1 MDETEIICL
10 IKSIIKLWYNVKI
23 KKILSRFLT
32 LIFVGLLA
40 NSIASNSFAL
50 DLDPGRWNHLPVGVN
65 LAGLG
70 YAYTEADIYFNP
82 TLQLEN
88 VKAKINTVIG
98 KYIRTF
104 ELLGKSARIDF
115 TQGYQD
121 GKWTGLVDGESTSV
135 SRSGWADSF
144 LRLAVNLY
152 GAPPLKGKAF
162 TSYRSEKHIETIVGA
177 GLAVRLPTGDYMEDK
192 LINLGQNRFA
202 FRPQIGVVHSRG
214 KWTAEISGEVAFYT
228 ENDEFFNGKKLEKK
242 PLYII
247 QSHLKYTF
255 RPGLW
260 VSSGIGYDYGGESSV
275 NGIDKNDRRQDIAWG
290 IRAGYPINRNVGIT
304 VGYMGSHTQESV
316 GFDSDTVL
324 VSLAF
329 SW

>member
-1 MDETEIICL
+1 MQTM
-10 IKSIIKLWYNVKI
+10 KLLN
-23 KKILSRFLT
+23 RFLT
-32 LIFVGLLA
+32 IIFLGLLA
-40 NSIASNSFAL
+40 NSLASSSFAL

-65 LAGLG
+65 LVGLG
-70 YAYTEADIYFNP
+70 YAYTEADINFDP
-82 TLQLEN
+82 ALLLEN
-88 VKAKINTVIG
+88 VELEMNTVVG

-104 ELLGKSARIDF
+104 ELLGKSARIGF

-121 GKWTGLVDGESTSV
+121 GKWTGLVDGVSTSV

-152 GAPPLKGKAF
+152 GAPPLKGEAF
-162 TSYRSEKHIETIVGA
+162 AAYRSEKRIETIVGV
-177 GLAVRLPTGDYMEDK
+177 GLAIRLPTGDYMEDK
-192 LINLGQNRFA
+192 LINLGQNWFA

-228 ENDEFFNGKKLEKK
+228 ENDEFFNGNTLEKK

-275 NGIDKNDRRQDIAWG
+275 NGIDKNDRRQDIAWSLS
-290 IRAGYPINRNVGIT
+290 AGYPINRNLGIT
-304 VGYMGSHTQESV
+304 VAYVSSHTLESV
-316 GFDSDTVL
+316 GFDSDTVIAG
-324 VSLAF
+324 LAF

>member
-1 MDETEIICL
+1 MQTT
-10 IKSIIKLWYNVKI
+10 KKLNR
-23 KKILSRFLT
+23 LLT
-32 LIFVGLLA
+32 LLFVGLLV
-40 NSIASNSFAL
+40 NSIASRSFAL

-65 LAGLG
+65 IFGLG
-70 YAYTEADIYFNP
+70 YAYTEADISFDP
-82 TLQLEN
+82 ALQLEN
-88 VKAKINTVIG
+88 VELEMDTVVG

-104 ELLGKSARIDF
+104 ELLGKSARVSF

-121 GKWTGLVDGESTSV
+121 GKWTGLVDGVPTSV

-152 GAPPLKGKAF
+152 GAPPLRGKAF
-162 TSYRSEKHIETIVGA
+162 AAYRSENQVETIVGA

-192 LINLGQNRFA
+192 LINLGQNWFA
-202 FRPQIGVVHSRG
+202 FRPQIGVVHYRG
-214 KWTAEISGEVAFYT
+214 KWTAEMSGEVAFYT
-228 ENDEFFNGKKLEKK
+228 ENDDFFNGNTLEKE
-242 PLYII
+242 PLYIV

-275 NGIDKNDRRQDIAWG
+275 NGIDKNDRRQDIAWLFS
-290 IRAGYPINRNVGIT
+290 AGYPINRNVGIT
-304 VGYMGSHTQESV
+304 ASYMASRTQESV
-316 GFDSDTVL
+316 GYDSDTVM